1 MYYVNNKLIVTSHSF
16 SKSKQ
21 DFMRVYHQDTGEL
34 LLELPRCHASSCVVA
49 LEIQGKEHVLEGCS
63 ICQIIRG
70 YELQEA
76 TGNPRVLLKGIRP
89 LADLRGGARD
99 APPPGVQI
107 LSFLC
112 SFWQKNCKIIAVL
125 GVGAPSS
132 GKSWIR
138 HCRPSH
144 MNKWTNS
151 DAIMVFEEEL
161 KFINLLQYSAHQF
174 QIVGKKFP
182 VWLHNIAEICYSK
195 CSPYAMFLHNNKKI
209 VSAVVLG
216 TSQIAWQ
223 HTKTGSFINDIAT
236 IPDGQICTVINYK
249 KFCVLDPKNGAI
261 LYTLPDSEHLK
272 LGVVYSVATC
282 YSNNQQ
288 RLALQHGKPED
299 TRISC
304 CKVKSTQPP
313 KVKSKKPLP
322 WDYGNHINMGELVSN
337 EANLDAR
344 N

>member
-1 MYYVNNKLIVTSHSF
+1 MYYINNKLIVTSHSF

-21 DFMRVYHQDTGEL
+21 DFMRVYHQETGEL

-63 ICQIIRG
+63 ICQMIRG

-89 LADLRGGARD
+89 
-99 APPPGVQI
+99 
-107 LSFLC
+107 
-112 SFWQKNCKIIAVL
+112 
-125 GVGAPSS
+125 
-132 GKSWIR
+132 
-138 HCRPSH
+138 SH
-144 MNKWTNS
+144 MNKWTDS

-174 QIVGKKFP
+174 HIVGKKFP

-195 CSPYAMFLHNNKKI
+195 CSPYAVFLHNNKKT

-236 IPDGQICTVINYK
+236 LPDGQICTVINYK
-249 KFCVLDPKNGAI
+249 KFCVLDPKYGAI

-288 RLALQHGKPED
+288 RLAIQHGKPED

-304 CKVKSTQPP
+304 YKVKSTQPP

-322 WDYGNHINMGELVSN
+322 RDYGNHINMGELVSN